1 VQVDKKIWDSHLLTI
16 GGEVRDDF
24 SQDDHLFQ
32 IEPVTGN
39 VRNVHDERQNY
50 GIFAQDDFTVR
61 TNLHVNAGM
70 RYDQSYDQHDNF
82 SPTWSPRAALIYDL
96 FPQSTFKLIYG
107 TAFRDPDFFELSEL
121 ASLNIK
127 PQPEKITSY
136 EMVYEQGIGRFLR
149 SSVSGYYN
157 RMDDLI
163 DFENGSFTNFNAD
176 TLGMEMALEGKWEN
190 GISTR
195 LSYTLQHTEN
205 RDNGDVLADSPMH
218 LIKFNVNVPLLKDKI
233 FAGLEVQYTSSSHTV
248 YTDPTTGDTLAGS
261 DAPGYTVVNFTLF
274 SQNLVKNLDIS
285 ASVYNLLDK
294 TYYDPAS
301 NFHLQNVIQQD
312 GRAFRIKLTY
322 RF

>member
-1 VQVDKKIWDSHLLTI
+1 QLK
-16 GGEVRDDF
+16 
-24 SQDDHLFQ
+24 
-32 IEPVTGN
+32 PVTGV

-50 GIFAQDDFTVR
+50 GIFAQDDFTVV
-61 TNLHVNAGM
+61 TNLHVNAGI
-70 RYDQSYDQHDNF
+70 RYDQSYDQHDRFN
-82 SPTWSPRAALIYDL
+82 PTWSPRAALIYEPL
-96 FPQSTFKLIYG
+96 PQSTFKFIYG

-157 RMDDLI
+157 RMDKLI
-163 DFENGSFTNFNAD
+163 DFENGSFTNLNAD

-205 RDNGDVLADSPMH
+205 RDNGGVLADSPTH
-218 LIKFNVNVPLLKDKI
+218 LIKFNFNVPLLKDKI

-248 YTDPTTGDTLAGS
+248 FTDLSGATLSGS

-285 ASVYNLLDK
+285 VGVYNLLDK

-312 GRAFRIKLTY
+312 GRTFRVKLTY